1 MIAVREDKKI
11 NIISIIDDDIVYQV
25 LASKII
31 RSTELVSEIMQFYDG
46 EEALDFFEENAE
58 NSSAWPEIIFLDLNM
73 PYMDGWQF
81 LKEFANRGF
90 HGKGLSTIYI
100 VSSSNS
106 DIDKQKAKEF
116 SEVTGYYIKP
126 VLKEDYL
133 KIFSEHLASY

>member
-1 MIAVREDKKI
+1 MITVSEEKKI
-11 NIISIIDDDIVYQV
+11 NSICIIDDDIVYQV

-46 EEALDFFEENAE
+46 EEALTFFQE
-58 NSSAWPEIIFLDLNM
+58 NSENDNVWPEIIFLDLNM

-81 LKEFANRGF
+81 LEQFADRGF
-90 HGKGLSTIYI
+90 HNKKVSVIYI

-106 DIDKQKAKEF
+106 EIDKQKAKEF

-133 KIFSEHLASY
+133 KIFSNYLDSN